1 MTTLLLI
8 LILLYSRRRLFEIK
22 ENNFVNI
29 SLTLHSCT
37 VWMGCQISR
46 KNDSD
51 HSSDLVI
58 PTDTMTNQYQDAEIN
73 YKARL
78 EKKLCL
84 VRPISSKTNSLLPVD
99 KSFFFL
105 QLGKRNARA

>member
-1 MTTLLLI
+1 
-8 LILLYSRRRLFEIK
+8 
-22 ENNFVNI
+22 
-29 SLTLHSCT
+29 
-37 VWMGCQISR
+37 MGCQISR

-51 HSSDLVI
+51 QAVDLVI

-84 VRPISSKTNSLLPVD
+84 VRFCLK
-99 KSFFFL
+99 
-105 QLGKRNARA
+105 